1 MEADIVKLNEDL
13 EKERKER
20 TLYLPLIKFD
30 SDFSEVNEKE
40 REKIQATE
48 KLRKD
53 MLYKIKETK
62 ANLLALNDE

>member
-1 MEADIVKLNEDL
+1 MKDLKRDL
-13 EKERKER
+13 EKEKKEKQFE
-20 TLYLPLIKFD
+20 LG
-30 SDFSEVNEKE
+30 EKE

-48 KLRKD
+48 KLRKE

>member
-1 MEADIVKLNEDL
+1 MRLSQLERDL
-13 EKERKER
+13 EAEKKKKQVE
-20 TLYLPLIKFD
+20 LG
-30 SDFSEVNEKE
+30 EKE

-48 KLRKD
+48 NLRKE

>member
-1 MEADIVKLNEDL
+1 MLTLRTATLLRKRTESS
-13 EKERKER
+13 KESQ
-20 TLYLPLIKFD
+20 LILC
-30 SDFSEVNEKE
+30 SEVNEKE

-62 ANLLALNDE
+62 ANLLALNDEQL